1 MAKKSDLTKGRLLTA
16 ATAEFAARGIAG
28 ARVDRI
34 AADAAVNKN
43 LIYVYFGSKEQLF
56 DAVYNQSVTEFLEAI
71 AFDAHDLPGY
81 AGALFDYFHARPEL
95 IRLARW
101 HSLERSGA
109 IPMAEQDK
117 RTKVQ
122 ALAQAQAA
130 GVVNAGMAPED
141 LLTLV
146 LTVARAWSDG
156 APESAEEEVGAAVT
170 ATRRHAIVVAVGT
183 FTRPPETGHPS
194 EDQSPGEVGGDSGLD

>member
-1 MAKKSDLTKGRLLTA
+1 VVKKSDLTKARLLTA

-34 AADAAVNKN
+34 AADASLNKN

-56 DAVYNQSVTEFLEAI
+56 DAVYFQSVTEFLKAV

-81 AGALFDYFHARPEL
+81 AGALFDYFRARPEL

-101 HSLERSGA
+101 HSLERPGA
-109 IPMAEQDK
+109 LPIAEQDK
-117 RTKVQ
+117 RSKVQ
-122 ALAQAQAA
+122 ALARAQAE
-130 GVVNAGMAPED
+130 GVVNAGVAPED

-146 LTVARAWSDG
+146 LTLARAWSDG
-156 APESAEEEVGAAVT
+156 APEPADQEVGAAVT
-170 ATRRHAIVVAVGT
+170 ATRRHAIVVAVGNLA
-183 FTRPPETGHPS
+183 RPPTPVRPTNR
-194 EDQSPGEVGGDSGLD
+194 QSPAEVGGDSGAH